1 MDILD
6 EVAEATPVNLDDLI
20 EERPLA
26 PLAPEASIRNRAAI
40 AALQSDKPLE
50 NYQVLHR
57 EASEG
62 RSDLY
67 NQLKQER
74 DRKEDVLSQ
83 EALMLVLADPAT
95 TPEMA
100 QRAIQSINKGVTKD
114 SGRQLA
120 MNAAKQV
127 VEGESQDR
135 ADVRIHAAEI
145 FDEIHQYQKD
155 KQAILN
161 GHGMSLNTSTPTFL
175 LDLVES
181 VIPLANNKLSA
192 DVLSDAATAVKLSIG
207 KGSAFVLPGN
217 AKKAIREAIENAPPK
232 QQVEITRKIRSIVEK
247 NEGIVFRDDNDFAE
261 YMLVNDLFG
270 EGGYGTFDQYLDNAS
285 GLLDLIGLGVI
296 RTAGKVFKMF
306 KRTPEAMESNVA
318 RRSVTDNT
326 SPVSPGNL
334 TKDTNPEQA
343 KQLLNAV
350 EESEGDEVSK
360 ALFGAKR
367 DETIASQTVPQPPSV
382 DGTVES
388 KIINP
393 NKSVLNIINDFG
405 GYWLSG
411 AEKANA
417 FDNISAALK
426 NAKGLTLHDNL
437 SYGVQRGIAYEGKSV
452 YGLAEG
458 GFSNAEDAINQAKY
472 SLSEFGVVDKD
483 IQILK
488 KIDGEY
494 APVDLNDVK
503 GVDGDYLVSIDIK
516 KDIGVNDIGSFD
528 HFKVKRNFFD
538 SIPALRSNKQGT
550 FANSLLDNASMLSKR
565 ITGGA
570 VVQTDKGV
578 LIDKVFLQEFDD
590 FAKPFRSLPDA
601 RQGKVYDYLK
611 LANRDG
617 LDEDA
622 LTLTGRGFTSDEID
636 IVQKWRKAWDTQ
648 WFFENRDL
656 VKTLSAQNYGMLDHA
671 NAKLVLRKAQ
681 KDKNITSVY
690 DPDLDKVV
698 KISAQ
703 EMDDLYT
710 NGGYFGR
717 LRRPQDFGG
726 ELVENVIVRNNTS
739 NYIRAFNQGDEVLSY
754 RKGYYQV
761 HYDAP
766 HFVVHKVKDK
776 SGNVLFERAVDVAGD
791 TKAANHIRDR
801 LASQTGDE
809 FYVRG
814 DIKKFTP
821 DTDYYW
827 DLQSSAGRLAQ
838 KRRGAP
844 LQDPTIPIGM
854 SDNFMVDPVEG
865 AIRSARSLANRIA
878 MRDYLEQTKARLLQ
892 QYGDSFPQSQFGQPL
907 WTENANSL
915 VQRGRMTTS
924 EMADARTSVEYLNYL
939 QRGYENS
946 FDEGFKGLM
955 NALANRMANISG
967 RGERLFLSASNIN
980 PTDLAKNT
988 VFQAYIATNPARQ
1001 FIVQAHQSIR
1011 LLGWNTSYMVNGGWS
1026 RDVLTYWTKHKLGVG
1041 TLSKQEK
1048 ELVDFIEGS
1057 GMLDAVDRHNL
1068 VRGAITDMAES
1079 GNKVKRV
1086 AGKALAIP
1094 RKLGFDLGEQFNLAT
1109 HLMAVRDKAVKAGKN
1124 VNDPAVR
1131 DELYSQTRAMAYD
1144 MNFAG
1149 DMPYNQNVM
1158 AMLLQFA
1165 QVPHKAITSVTT
1177 NRRIPVR
1184 DRIRLAAT
1192 DIALFGVP
1200 GSVVLSDYI
1209 TEDMLPENP
1218 EMREAV
1224 LFGVESAL
1232 ANRLA
1237 SYIAGKDVNIDV
1249 SSLAPFNID
1258 GWSQMADAF
1267 LSGGF
1272 WEMLAHAPAAN
1283 VLFKSDSKVQDAIGR
1298 MIRYGGYY
1306 DPERPEDLASVASGI
1321 LEISSGWSNY
1331 LKAKTIWETGNIM
1344 TKNGQVIKENVT
1356 GMEAFAKSL
1365 GFGTQEEAYTYFMRN
1380 KLSETSKA
1388 YADEVKEWT
1397 KTYVRYLTRQEKLTS
1412 DDPEYYIKTLG
1423 AARRVWG
1430 DSIRAQEIINA
1441 ELEKLSVDV
1450 KDGLI
1455 RDMIKHSG
1463 LPMDN
1468 QRYVEMRNSGILNDD
1483 EFNKAM
1489 QLIDDINK
1497 TKLEDE

>member
-6 EVAEATPVNLDDLI
+6 EVAQATPVNLDDLV

-40 AALQSDKPLE
+40 AALQSDNPIE
-50 NYQVLHR
+50 NYQALNQ

-67 NQLKQER
+67 KQLKMER

-83 EALMLVLADPAT
+83 EALMLVLADPKT

-100 QRAIQSINKGVTKD
+100 QKAIESINKGVTRD

-120 MNAAKQV
+120 MNAAKAT
-127 VEGESQDR
+127 VEGESEER

-161 GHGMSLNTSTPTFL
+161 GHAASLDSSTKTAMVDL
-175 LDLVES
+175 LES
-181 VIPLANNKLSA
+181 ITPFADNVISA
-192 DVLSDAATAVKLSIG
+192 KILSDAANAVNLNIG
-207 KGSAFVLPGN
+207 KASAFLLPGSAK
-217 AKKAIREAIENAPPK
+217 AAIREAIENVPPA
-232 QQVEITRKIRSIVEK
+232 QQVEVIRKIR
-247 NEGIVFRDDNDFAE
+247 GIIESNNGIYFRDDNDFAE
-261 YMLVNDLFG
+261 YILVNDLFG
-270 EGGYGTFDQYLDNAS
+270 EGGYGTLSKYIDNAS
-285 GLLDLIGLGVI
+285 GLLDLIGLGVV
-296 RTAGKVFKMF
+296 RTAGKVFGKF

-318 RRSVTDNT
+318 RRSITDTT

-334 TKDTNPEQA
+334 VKDTNPEQA
-343 KQLLNAV
+343 KQLLKAV
-350 EESEGDEVSK
+350 EESTNDEVAK
-360 ALFGAKR
+360 AMYGANR
-367 DETIASQTVPQPPSV
+367 DEVIASQTIPQPPSV
-382 DGTVES
+382 DNTIEAKVV
-388 KIINP
+388 NP
-393 NKSVLNIINDFG
+393 NPEVMNVIKDFG

-411 AEKANA
+411 AEKARA
-417 FDNISAALK
+417 FDNITAALK
-426 NAKGLTLHDNL
+426 NAKGITLHDNL
-437 SYGVQRGIAYEGKSV
+437 SHGVQRGIQYEGKAV
-452 YGLAEG
+452 YGLADG
-458 GFSNAEDAINQAKY
+458 GFKSAEDAISQTKF
-472 SLSEFGVVDKD
+472 SLAEFGISDD
-483 IQILK
+483 SISLLK

-494 APVDLNDVK
+494 VPVDLNDVK
-503 GVDGDYLVSIDIK
+503 GVDGDYLVSVNIK
-516 KDIGVNDIGSFD
+516 KDLGVNDIGTFD
-528 HFKVKRNFFD
+528 HFNVKRNFFD

-550 FANSLLDNASMLSKR
+550 LANSLLDNASMLSKR
-565 ITGGA
+565 LTGGA
-570 VVQTDKGV
+570 AVQTDKGV
-578 LIDKVFLQEFDD
+578 LIDKIFLKEFDD
-590 FAKPFRSLPDA
+590 FAKPFRDLPNA
-601 RQGKVYDYLK
+601 RQGKLYDYLK

-617 LDEDA
+617 LEEDI
-622 LTLTGRGFTSDEID
+622 LTLTSRGFTTDEID
-636 IVQKWRKAWDTQ
+636 IIHKWRKAWDTQ
-648 WFFENRDL
+648 WYFENRDL
-656 VKTLSAQNYGMLDHA
+656 VKTLSAQNYGMLENA
-671 NAKLVLRKAQ
+671 NAKLVLRKVQ
-681 KDKNITSVY
+681 KDKNITHVY
-690 DPDLDKVV
+690 DPDLDRVV

-703 EMDDLYT
+703 EIDNLYT

-726 ELVENVIVRNNTS
+726 EIVENVIVRNNTS
-739 NYIRAFNQGDEVLSY
+739 SYIRAFSPSDQVLTY

-766 HFVVHKVKDK
+766 HFIVHKVKDK
-776 SGNVLFERAVDVAGD
+776 NGNVLFERAVDVAGD
-791 TKAANHIRDR
+791 TKAANHIKDR
-801 LASQTGDE
+801 LVKQTGDE

-838 KRRGAP
+838 KRRGVP
-844 LQDPTIPIGM
+844 LQDATAPLGL
-854 SDNFMVDPVEG
+854 SDNFLVDPVEG
-865 AIRSARSLANRIA
+865 AIRSARSLANRIS
-878 MRDYLEQTKARLLQ
+878 MRDYFEHSKARALQ

-907 WTENANSL
+907 WTENSNSL

-924 EMADARTSVEYLNYL
+924 KMADARTTVEYLNYL

-946 FDEGFKGLM
+946 FDEGFKGVM
-955 NALANRMANISG
+955 NALANRMANTSS

-988 VFQAYIATNPARQ
+988 VFQAYISTNPVRQ
-1001 FIVQAHQSIR
+1001 FIVQSHQTIR
-1011 LLGWNTSYMVNGGWS
+1011 LLGWNTSYMVNGDWS
-1026 RDVLTYWTKHKLGVG
+1026 RDVYTYWTKYKLGVG

-1079 GNKVKRV
+1079 GRPIERV
-1086 AGKALAIP
+1086 IGKALAVP
-1094 RKLGFDLGEQFNLAT
+1094 RKVGFDVGEQYNLAT
-1109 HLMAVRDKAVKAGKN
+1109 HLMAVRDKAIKEGKD

-1131 DELYSQTRAMAYD
+1131 DELYSKTRAMTYD

-1149 DMPYNQNVM
+1149 DMPYNQNIM
-1158 AMLLQFA
+1158 ALLLQFA

-1177 NRRIPVR
+1177 NRRIPVK

-1192 DIALFGVP
+1192 DITLFGVP
-1200 GSVVLSDYI
+1200 GSLVLSDYL
-1209 TEDMLPENP
+1209 TEDMLPDNP
-1218 EMREAV
+1218 TGREAV
-1224 LFGVESAL
+1224 LFGVESMIV
-1232 ANRLA
+1232 NKLA
-1237 SYIAGKDVNIDV
+1237 SSIAGRDINIDI
-1249 SSLAPFNID
+1249 SSLSPFNID

-1267 LSGGF
+1267 LTGGF
-1272 WEMLAHAPAAN
+1272 WEMLAHAPSAN
-1283 VLFKSDSKVQDAIGR
+1283 VLFKSDSKVQEAIGR
-1298 MIRYGGYY
+1298 MIRYGGYF
-1306 DPERPEDLASVASGI
+1306 DPERPEDLASVTNGI

-1344 TKNGQVIKENVT
+1344 TKNGQVIKENAT
-1356 GMEAFAKSL
+1356 GMEAFAKAL
-1365 GFGTQEEAYTYFMRN
+1365 GFGTQEEAYTYYMRN

-1412 DDPEYYIKTLG
+1412 DDPDYYIRTLG

-1441 ELEKLSVDV
+1441 ELGKLSVDI

-1463 LPMDN
+1463 LPVDQ
-1468 QRYVEMRNSGILNDD
+1468 QRYVEMRNSGILKDD
-1483 EFNKAM
+1483 EFDKAM
-1489 QLIDDINK
+1489 KLIDDINK
-1497 TKLEDE
+1497 TKLED

>member
-6 EVAEATPVNLDDLI
+6 EVAEATPVNLDDLV

-40 AALQSDKPLE
+40 AALQSDNPLE
-50 NYQVLHR
+50 NYQALSQ

-67 NQLKQER
+67 DQLKQER

-83 EALMLVLADPAT
+83 EALMLVLADPNT

-100 QRAIQSINKGVTKD
+100 QRAIDSINKGVTKD

-120 MNAAKQV
+120 MNAAKAP
-127 VEGESQDR
+127 VEGESDER

-161 GHGMSLNTSTPTFL
+161 GHGAGLDSSSKTFM

-181 VIPLANNKLSA
+181 ISPFANNKLSA
-192 DVLSDAATAVKLSIG
+192 DVLSDAAEAVKLSIS

-217 AKKAIREAIENAPPK
+217 AKKAIREAIENAPPE
-232 QQVEITRKIRSIVEK
+232 QQVEITRKIRSIIES
-247 NEGIVFRDDNDFAE
+247 NNGIYFRDDNDFAE

-270 EGGYGTFDQYLDNAS
+270 EGGYSTFSQYLDNAS
-285 GLLDLIGLGVI
+285 GLLDLLGLGVI
-296 RTAGKVFKMF
+296 RTAGKLFKRF

-318 RRSVTDNT
+318 RRFVTDTT

-334 TKDTNPEQA
+334 IKDTNPEQA
-343 KQLLNAV
+343 KQLLKAV
-350 EESEGDEVSK
+350 EESQGDEVSK
-360 ALFGAKR
+360 ALYGANKE
-367 DETIASQTVPQPPSV
+367 DTIASQTVPQPPSV
-382 DGTVES
+382 NGTVEA
-388 KIINP
+388 KVINP
-393 NKSVLNIINDFG
+393 NPEVLNVIKDFG

-411 AEKANA
+411 AEKARA
-417 FDNISAALK
+417 FDNITAALK
-426 NAKGLTLHDNL
+426 NAKGVTLHENL
-437 SYGVQRGIAYEGKSV
+437 SHGVQRGIQYEGKAV
-452 YGLAEG
+452 YGLADG
-458 GFSNAEDAINQAKY
+458 GFKNAEDAINQAKY
-472 SLSEFGVVDKD
+472 SLAEFGVTDD
-483 IQILK
+483 SISLLK
-488 KIDGEY
+488 KLDGEY
-494 APVDLNDVK
+494 VPVDLNDVK
-503 GVDGDYLVSIDIK
+503 GIDGDYLVSVNIK
-516 KDIGVNDIGSFD
+516 RDLGVNDIGTFD
-528 HFKVKRNFFD
+528 TFNVKRNFFD
-538 SIPALRSNKQGT
+538 SIPFFRSNKQGT

-565 ITGGA
+565 LTGGA

-578 LIDKVFLQEFDD
+578 LIDKIFLKEFDD
-590 FAKPFRSLPDA
+590 FAKPFRSLPNE
-601 RQGKVYDYLK
+601 RQGKLYEYLK

-622 LTLTGRGFTSDEID
+622 LSLTARGFTSDEID
-636 IVQKWRKAWDTQ
+636 IVNKWRKAWDTQ

-656 VKTLSAQNYGMLDHA
+656 VKTLSAQNYGMLENA

-681 KDKNITSVY
+681 KDRNITEVY
-690 DPDLDKVV
+690 DPDLDQVV

-703 EMDDLYT
+703 EIDDLYA

-726 ELVENVIVRNNTS
+726 EIVENVIVRNNTS
-739 NYIRAFNQGDEVLSY
+739 SYIRAFNPSDQVLTY

-766 HFVVHKVKDK
+766 HFIVHKVKDK
-776 SGNVLFERAVDVAGD
+776 NGNVLFERAVDVAGD
-791 TKAANHIRDR
+791 TKAANHIKDR
-801 LASQTGDE
+801 LIKQTGDE

-814 DIKKFTP
+814 DIKKFSP

-844 LQDPTIPIGM
+844 LQDPTAPLGL
-854 SDNFMVDPVEG
+854 SDNFLVDPVEG
-865 AIRSARSLANRIA
+865 AIRSARSLANRIS
-878 MRDYLEQTKARLLQ
+878 MRDYLEHSKARALQ
-892 QYGDSFPQSQFGQPL
+892 QYGESFPQRQFGQPL
-907 WTENANSL
+907 WTENSNSL

-924 EMADARTSVEYLNYL
+924 EIADARTTVEYLNYL

-955 NALANRMANISG
+955 NALANRMANISS
-967 RGERLFLSASNIN
+967 RGERLFLSASNVN
-980 PTDLAKNT
+980 PTDLTKNA
-988 VFQAYIATNPARQ
+988 VFQAYIATNPVRQ
-1001 FIVQAHQSIR
+1001 LIVQSHQSIR
-1011 LLGWNTSYMVNGGWS
+1011 LLGYNTSYIAKGGLS
-1026 RDVLTYWTKHKLGVG
+1026 KDVFTYWTKHKLGVG

-1079 GNKVKRV
+1079 GNPIKRI

-1094 RKLGFDLGEQFNLAT
+1094 RKAGFDLGEQYNLAA
-1109 HLMAVRDKAVKAGKN
+1109 HLMAVRDKALKAGKN

-1158 AMLLQFA
+1158 AMILQFA

-1192 DIALFGVP
+1192 DITLFGVP
-1200 GSVVLSDYI
+1200 GSIVLSDYL

-1218 EMREAV
+1218 TAREAV
-1224 LFGVESAL
+1224 LFGVESML
-1232 ANRLA
+1232 VNKMA
-1237 SYIAGKDVNIDV
+1237 SQIAGENVNLDI
-1249 SSLAPFNID
+1249 SSLSPFNID

-1267 LSGGF
+1267 LTGGF

-1283 VLFKSDSKVQDAIGR
+1283 VLFKGDSKVQEAIGR
-1298 MIRYGGYY
+1298 MVRYGGYF
-1306 DPERPEDLASVASGI
+1306 DPERPEDLESITNGV

-1344 TKNGQVIKENVT
+1344 TKNGQIIKENAT
-1356 GMEAFAKSL
+1356 GMEAFAKAL
-1365 GFGTQEEAYTYFMRN
+1365 GFGTQEEAYTYYMRN

-1412 DDPEYYIKTLG
+1412 DDPEYYIRTLG

-1441 ELEKLSVDV
+1441 ELGKLSVDI

-1463 LPMDN
+1463 LPVD
-1468 QRYVEMRNSGILNDD
+1468 QQSYVEMRNSGILNDE
-1483 EFNKAM
+1483 EFDKVM